1 MRLYKNKKIFCINP
15 KKNNKSIHFI
25 RKKEGIIMSKL
36 VDEAVETLR
45 IANDKMAQLSDAFCE
60 NAKTEP
66 LGKPYLAYEI
76 STLLQM
82 YLSQMSG
89 EEKFMKDLVLL
100 MNKRKR

>member
-1 MRLYKNKKIFCINP
+1 MRF
-15 KKNNKSIHFI
+15 
-25 RKKEGIIMSKL
+25 
-36 VDEAVETLR
+36 V
-45 IANDKMAQLSDAFCE
+45 KMQ
-60 NAKTEP
+60 KTEP

-100 MNKRKR
+100 MNKRKGNDSRL